1 MILKYPWGLL
11 SLICI
16 PIIIILYLLKQKR
29 ENYPISSLYLWQNAL
44 QDIEAN
50 TPWQK
55 LKKNLLMFLQ
65 ILAVIL
71 LVLIFSEPFLKT
83 NKHRDGDVMII
94 IDCSLSMQSTDIKPS
109 RFEAAKNDA
118 VKLVESWEQTRIF
131 R

>member
-71 LVLIFSEPFLKT
+71 LALIFSEPFLKT

-109 RFEAAKNDA
+109 R
-118 VKLVESWEQTRIF
+118 
-131 R
+131 